1 MREWARLQLPA
12 RRMWGA
18 RGDNAAA
25 REQAFTLGA
34 ELWHDGVARVRDQEI
49 TLEKDRNFRQRRR
62 RSFDDQEFEPPP
74 RDFGAAPRFSRPRFE
89 EPSGSPVKAVVKW
102 FKPEKGFGF
111 VELSDG
117 TGDAF
122 LHATVLGRSG
132 VAVVQPGDTLEVRIA
147 QGQRGPQVTEVLNVD
162 TSTAAPPR
170 PPRTGFRPGGDAA
183 PVGPTV
189 QESGTVKWYNATKGF
204 GFIVR
209 DGGGKDVF
217 VHASAL
223 QRAGLSALNEGQRVV
238 VDIAEGR
245 KGPEA
250 AAIRLA

>member
-1 MREWARLQLPA
+1 MRQKTAEGTRT
-12 RRMWGA
+12 
-18 RGDNAAA
+18 
-25 REQAFTLGA
+25 AFTRA
-34 ELWHDGVARVRDQEI
+34 AKMWHDSLGRVRYQD
-49 TLEKDRNFRQRRR
+49 TDLEKDRNFRQRRR

-74 RDFGAAPRFSRPRFE
+74 RDFGMAPRYSRPRFD
-89 EPSGSPVKAVVKW
+89 EPSGPAVTAVVKW

-117 TGDAF
+117 SGDAF

-132 VAVVQPGDTLEVRIA
+132 VTAVQPGDTLEVRVA
-147 QGQRGPQVTEVLNVD
+147 QGQRGPQVTEVLSVD
-162 TSTAAPPR
+162 TSTGGPAARPPR
-170 PPRTGFRPGGDAA
+170 PAATGGGFRPVGGER
-183 PVGPTV
+183 PPLEVTS
-189 QESGTVKWYNATKGF
+189 QEAGTVKWYNAMKGF

-223 QRAGLSALNEGQRVV
+223 QRAGLTDLNEGQRVV